1 MSRHVRLHKSC
12 FAMRFQ
18 FEPHTTGGL
27 HVIAEIPNVS
37 PCLIEGRNG
46 IGKTVAVRLLELIAG
61 HQPFSDRQWHS
72 LRKRLGNTVVRA
84 EDLRDGQTFEFTFT
98 PEEWSSDEGPPLAF
112 GEWLGRVTI
121 DGAGATVEEAQ
132 ELLWVERFA
141 GNEDL
146 DLTLRRR
153 TQSYADN
160 AQRTSRAV
168 TGAVERVT
176 TLLGPLRDELS
187 PVDPSELAETKGQL
201 EKAEAAEKAARDDLA
216 ERIHQHEQ
224 VLGAIEARDRL
235 RAAEDPHDGLQQRR
249 RELAKRLADL
259 SQDRDNLAERID
271 KTSGSLKRQG
281 DPQAALGEA
290 QRILRYRLK
299 RQRNIRSDIER
310 LSGVLDV
317 NADLELIAEE
327 EAKAKKALLELE
339 ERQRAVN
346 AGGMTVQIIDTV
358 AGVLAGPGAEGLDE
372 QVFLRL
378 PERVVTVAEARG
390 GMMRQRDQLHREPK
404 PDDLESLTRDASR
417 VQRRVTMLADLAARI
432 QDTVKQQAR
441 IDEAETDV
449 TRAEA
454 AVERAGKRDEDYR
467 TDNQQLGALEEE
479 IDTVTG
485 ELTDVHGQLG
495 LEGGKS
501 PDDARSD
508 LESMLTALE
517 LEDPSELDAFERG
530 LRRRLDDGRVDV
542 QRAADHAAALRRS
555 VMVMNASV
563 DAAMSVIG
571 SDERFAWLHDVL
583 TNEASPGDAFARLR
597 GAVMG
602 ILDELEESRNL
613 VEVVG
618 TLAGGALQTQ
628 PMVPDVQLNRAVR
641 AVLAEELRQGLDT
654 PQIRKWL
661 FGGAQVEAI
670 DLEERELVLVK
681 DGASSAPRAF
691 DTFSTGEQAFAFTQ
705 ARILEL
711 EPSNRPN
718 RLLVLDEFGAFVA
731 ADRMPDLAAFLRGV
745 DVAPIADQ
753 VLVILPL
760 QLDYE
765 AELGNT
771 TGRLRQRFETRANAL
786 RDRDYYAEQL
796 EA

>member
-1 MSRHVRLHKSC
+1 
-12 FAMRFQ
+12 MRFQ
-18 FEPHTTGGL
+18 FEPRTTGGL
-27 HVIAEIPNVS
+27 HVIAEIPSVS

-61 HQPFSDRQWHS
+61 HQPFTERQWHS
-72 LRKRLGNTVVRA
+72 LRGRLGNTVVRA
-84 EDLRDGQTFEFTFT
+84 DGLRDGQTFEFTFT
-98 PEEWSSDEGPPLAF
+98 PEKWSTNEGAPLGL

-121 DGAGATVEEAQ
+121 DGADATVEEAQ

-153 TQSYADN
+153 TEIYAEN
-160 AQRTSRAV
+160 AHRTSRAV

-187 PVDPSELAETKGQL
+187 PVDPVEFTATKGQL
-201 EKAEAAEKAARDDLA
+201 GGAEATEEAAREALA
-216 ERIHQHEQ
+216 ERIRKHEQ
-224 VLGAIEARDRL
+224 VLSAIDARDRL

-249 RELAKRLADL
+249 HELAKRLAEI
-259 SQDRDNLAERID
+259 SQDRDHLAKRIE
-271 KTSGSLKRQG
+271 KTSDSLKRQG

-290 QRILRYRLK
+290 QRILRYRRK
-299 RQRNIRSDIER
+299 RQRNIDSDIER
-310 LSGVLDV
+310 LRGVLDID
-317 NADLELIAEE
+317 ADLELIAEE
-327 EAKAKKALLELE
+327 EAKAQKALLELE
-339 ERQRAVN
+339 DRQRAIN
-346 AGGMTVQIIDTV
+346 AGGMTVQLIDTV
-358 AGVLAGPGAEGLDE
+358 AGVLGGPGAAGLDE
-372 QVFLRL
+372 QALLRF
-378 PERVVTVAEARG
+378 PERVVTIAEARD
-390 GMMRQRDQLHREPK
+390 GMMRQREQLHHEPK
-404 PDDLESLTRDASR
+404 PDDLESLTRDASKL
-417 VQRRVTMLADLAARI
+417 QRRVAMLADLAARI
-432 QDTVKQQAR
+432 QETAKQQER
-441 IDEAETDV
+441 IDEAEKDV
-449 TRAEA
+449 TSAEE
-454 AVERAGKRDEDYR
+454 AVERAGQRDEAYR
-467 TDNQQLGALEEE
+467 ADNQQLGALEEE

-485 ELTDVHGQLG
+485 ELTDIHGQLG

-508 LESMLTALE
+508 LDSMLTALE
-517 LEDPSELDAFERG
+517 VEESSELDALERG
-530 LRRRLDDGRVDV
+530 LRQELDDGRVAV
-542 QRAADHAAALRRS
+542 QRAADHVAALRRS

-563 DAAMSVIG
+563 DAAMSMIE
-571 SDERFAWLHDVL
+571 SDERFAWLHDVV
-583 TNEASPGDAFARLR
+583 THEANSADAFTRLH

-602 ILDELEESRNL
+602 ILDELEEARNL

-628 PMVPDVQLNRAVR
+628 PMVPDVQLNQAVR

-661 FGGAQVEAI
+661 FGGAHVETI
-670 DLEERELVLVK
+670 DLAERELVLVR

-711 EPSNRPN
+711 EPSSRPN

-731 ADRMPDLAAFLRGV
+731 ADRMPDLAAFLRSAE
-745 DVAPIADQ
+745 VAPIADQ

-765 AELGNT
+765 AELDNT
-771 TGRLRQRFETRANAL
+771 TGQLRQRFEARAEAL
-786 RDRDYYAEQL
+786 RDHDYYAEQL